1 MPDLSTNNSSSSSP
15 SSFVFKSSRY
25 KVVSP
30 LSESQSRKPELSF
43 AQLEAHRRN
52 ASAIKKEDPNGFSVR
67 LPPIPPTA
75 PRVDAPARVEHL
87 SQPRLRPPS
96 DSISTP
102 PTQPPSKSSNV
113 APRRMSTSRFG
124 LSDVFM
130 TSSFIPISPQD
141 TFPAPIPFPS
151 QRSPEGLAHHYPSE
165 SIPQKSKKIVI
176 GENMP
181 TGFKRSHSHEHVVQD
196 TQSTLFGVNKKLEA
210 HALTQPGTPDDKL
223 LAKAPLSTS
232 SIHHPKG
239 VGPA

>member
-1 MPDLSTNNSSSSSP
+1 MPDLSTNNSSSSSFSSP

-30 LSESQSRKPELSF
+30 QYGSQSRKPELSF
-43 AQLEAHRRN
+43 AQLEAHRKD
-52 ASAIKKEDPNGFSVR
+52 ASSIKKENTNGFSVR
-67 LPPIPPTA
+67 LPPVPPAIPQA
-75 PRVDAPARVEHL
+75 DARVREEQH
-87 SQPRLRPPS
+87 SQPVLLS
-96 DSISTP
+96 NSISSS
-102 PTQPPSKSSNV
+102 PPSKSSNV

-141 TFPAPIPFPS
+141 TFPAPIPS
-151 QRSPEGLAHHYPSE
+151 QRSPEGPANHQTFG
-165 SIPQKSKKIVI
+165 SISQKSKKTVI
-176 GENMP
+176 EESMS
-181 TGFKRSHSHEHVVQD
+181 TGRKRSHSHEHVVQD

-210 HALTQPGTPDDKL
+210 HALIQSGAPDDKL

-232 SIHHPKG
+232 SIHPPKG